1 MEELAPNQMLKGK
14 VCNVTAYGAFV
25 DVGAK
30 SDGLIHISEL
40 STGFVSEVGE
50 VVAVGQ
56 EVDVRVISVDM
67 EKNRIAL
74 SLISEEAKAQ
84 VTESRTAEVDMATG
98 EKPTHGK
105 VARRQKKEK
114 KQQRPK
120 INLKKGQKLTG
131 PVSSVTSF
139 GCFVTVAEGVEGLV
153 HVSEMTDESDKDV
166 NELVSVGD
174 EVEEV
179 PASPVEAASETPSS
193 ANAVSAKDVKALRDQ
208 TGAGMMDCKKAL
220 AENDGDIEAAAEFL
234 RKKGMASADKKAG
247 RVAAEGAV
255 ASYIHP
261 GSRIGVLV
269 EVNSE
274 TDFVARGEIFQQ
286 LVQDIAMQI
295 AANPDVEFVST
306 ADADPAWVAKEKEIE
321 MGKEDILSKPENIRE
336 KMVEG
341 RLAKTIKEKA
351 LLEQDF
357 IKDTNKTVEE
367 YLKETVASCG
377 ENLQIRRFVR
387 FNLGE
392 GIEKKDVNF
401 AEEVAEQTKAKEDSP
416 TSTEPEAAPEPANV
430 EEEAVPKIAVSAKDV
445 KALRDQTGAGMM
457 DCKKA
462 LAENDGD
469 IEDAAEFLRK
479 KGMASAD
486 KKAGRVAAEGAV
498 ASYIHPGSRIGVLVE
513 VNSETDFVAR
523 GEIFQQ
529 LVQDIAMQIAANPD
543 VEFVS
548 TADADPAW
556 VAKEKEI
563 EMGKEDIL
571 SKPENIREKMVEG
584 RLAKTIKEKALLEQD
599 FIKDT
604 NKTVEEYLKET
615 VASCGENLQ
624 IRRFVRFN
632 LGEGIE
638 KKDVNFA
645 EEVAQQTGQLATE

>member
-1 MEELAPNQMLKGK
+1 MDRVFDILELVADLQCCLVGHGAIAIFYKDSYSLAAAAIETSESLTEENVEEVPEEKVAPADAAEAVPEGEKPAGARESKKPRGGRRPRKTITVKMEELAPNQMLKGK

-174 EVEEV
+174 EVEVRVLNVQGGKISLTMKEQLDASAFTSSSPDVGSAETVLELALKRAGLNRDLFPEAPSDVEEKAEVTNEAPAPAAAQEV

-401 AEEVAEQTKAKEDSP
+401 AEEVA
-416 TSTEPEAAPEPANV
+416 
-430 EEEAVPKIAVSAKDV
+430 
-445 KALRDQTGAGMM
+445 
-457 DCKKA
+457 
-462 LAENDGD
+462 
-469 IEDAAEFLRK
+469 
-479 KGMASAD
+479 
-486 KKAGRVAAEGAV
+486 
-498 ASYIHPGSRIGVLVE
+498 
-513 VNSETDFVAR
+513 
-523 GEIFQQ
+523 
-529 LVQDIAMQIAANPD
+529 
-543 VEFVS
+543 
-548 TADADPAW
+548 
-556 VAKEKEI
+556 
-563 EMGKEDIL
+563 
-571 SKPENIREKMVEG
+571 
-584 RLAKTIKEKALLEQD
+584 
-599 FIKDT
+599 
-604 NKTVEEYLKET
+604 
-615 VASCGENLQ
+615 
-624 IRRFVRFN
+624 
-632 LGEGIE
+632 
-638 KKDVNFA
+638 
-645 EEVAQQTGQLATE
+645 QQTGRA

>member
-1 MEELAPNQMLKGK
+1 MEELVTDQMLKGK
-14 VCNVTAYGAFV
+14 VCNLTTYGAFV

-50 VVAVGQ
+50 VVSVGQ
-56 EVDVRVISVDM
+56 EVEVRVLSVDL

-74 SLISEEAKAQ
+74 SLVSKEAKEQ
-84 VTESRTAEVDMATG
+84 IAEARAEGVDMATG
-98 EKPTHGK
+98 EKPAPGK
-105 VARRQKKEK
+105 VARRQKKDK
-114 KQQRPK
+114 RQQRPK
-120 INLKKGQKLTG
+120 INLKRGQKVKG

-153 HVSEMTDESDKDV
+153 HISEMTDESDKEASDLV
-166 NELVSVGD
+166 NVGD
-174 EVEEV
+174 EVEVRVLSVQGGKISLTMKEQLDASAFTSSSPEV
-179 PASPVEAASETPSS
+179 GSAETALEFALKRAGLSRDLFPDVPSDSSEQSEEVSEAPAPAAVTEAPAAPAEAAPKTSTGS
-193 ANAVSAKDVKALRDQ
+193 NVSAKDVKALRDQ

-357 IKDTNKTVEE
+357 IKDTDKTVQE

-387 FNLGE
+387 
-392 GIEKKDVNF
+392 
-401 AEEVAEQTKAKEDSP
+401 
-416 TSTEPEAAPEPANV
+416 
-430 EEEAVPKIAVSAKDV
+430 
-445 KALRDQTGAGMM
+445 
-457 DCKKA
+457 
-462 LAENDGD
+462 
-469 IEDAAEFLRK
+469 
-479 KGMASAD
+479 
-486 KKAGRVAAEGAV
+486 
-498 ASYIHPGSRIGVLVE
+498 Y
-513 VNSETDFVAR
+513 
-523 GEIFQQ
+523 
-529 LVQDIAMQIAANPD
+529 
-543 VEFVS
+543 
-548 TADADPAW
+548 
-556 VAKEKEI
+556 
-563 EMGKEDIL
+563 
-571 SKPENIREKMVEG
+571 
-584 RLAKTIKEKALLEQD
+584 
-599 FIKDT
+599 
-604 NKTVEEYLKET
+604 
-615 VASCGENLQ
+615 
-624 IRRFVRFN
+624 N

-645 EEVAQQTGQLATE
+645 EEVAQQTGRI

>member
-1 MEELAPNQMLKGK
+1 
-14 VCNVTAYGAFV
+14 
-25 DVGAK
+25 
-30 SDGLIHISEL
+30 
-40 STGFVSEVGE
+40 
-50 VVAVGQ
+50 
-56 EVDVRVISVDM
+56 
-67 EKNRIAL
+67 
-74 SLISEEAKAQ
+74 
-84 VTESRTAEVDMATG
+84 
-98 EKPTHGK
+98 
-105 VARRQKKEK
+105 
-114 KQQRPK
+114 
-120 INLKKGQKLTG
+120 
-131 PVSSVTSF
+131 
-139 GCFVTVAEGVEGLV
+139 
-153 HVSEMTDESDKDV
+153 MTDESDKDV